1 MIDFVIKCHSLKE
14 LCYYNSRNFRDELAV
29 TFGKRCFM
37 QSDWKE
43 ELVTLLQSEW
53 QKVKKD
59 GENEKNNEFLQIQEM
74 LQRLEG
80 KVDRLNARLTSL
92 ERESR
97 RK

>member
-1 MIDFVIKCHSLKE
+1 
-14 LCYYNSRNFRDELAV
+14 
-29 TFGKRCFM
+29 M

-43 ELVTLLQSEW
+43 EFVTLLQSEW

>member
-1 MIDFVIKCHSLKE
+1 
-14 LCYYNSRNFRDELAV
+14 
-29 TFGKRCFM
+29 M
-37 QSDWKE
+37 QSEWKE